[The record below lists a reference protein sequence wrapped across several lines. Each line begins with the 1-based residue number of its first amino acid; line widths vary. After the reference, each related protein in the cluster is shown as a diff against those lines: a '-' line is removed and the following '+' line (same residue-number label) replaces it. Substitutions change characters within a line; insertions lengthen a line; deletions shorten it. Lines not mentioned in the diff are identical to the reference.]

1 METQGRLIEIAEGS
15 PQISFDSEFKE
26 WSANGHVL
34 RCIVGAESDLTDG
47 QPAIL
52 IDGHELSWLEFGYL
66 VSHFEGWGMRIAF
79 VCEDELCNPP
89 TPFIVKA
96 AKE

>member
-15 PQISFDSEFKE
+15 RQISFNSKSKE

-34 RCIVGAESDLTDG
+34 RCIVGAGSDVNDG

-52 IDGHELSWLEFGYL
+52 IDGHELSWQEFGYV

-79 VCEDELCNPP
+79 VSEDELCNPP
-89 TPFIVKA
+89 TPLIVKA
-96 AKE
+96 ARK